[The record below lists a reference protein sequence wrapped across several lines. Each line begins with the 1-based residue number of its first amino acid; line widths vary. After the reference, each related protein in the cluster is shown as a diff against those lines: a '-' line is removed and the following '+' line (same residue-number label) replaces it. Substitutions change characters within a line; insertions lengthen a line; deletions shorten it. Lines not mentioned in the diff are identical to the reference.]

1 MMSDRKIRMVE
12 TQTPPFTAV
21 VIVKSHDI
29 DATWALAKAEA
40 MLMEQI
46 RAQVGLAVGNLEI
59 LKKLG
64 VYTVDHEA
72 STGRYIHTVDA
83 PDGITFQAVEEVPN
97 WWEAEDTFPIYRV
110 PEGNGLTIALLPT
123 VTRDAWRKSAWPD
136 RPHP

>member
-12 TQTPPFTAV
+12 AQTPPFHAV
-21 VIVKSHDI
+21 VIVM
-29 DATWALAKAEA
+29 AEQANEPWAQAKAEA
-40 MLMEQI
+40 MLTEQI
-46 RAQVGLAVGNLEI
+46 NAQIGRHSFNLAYLR
-59 LKKLG
+59 KLG
-64 VYTVDHEA
+64 VYTVDYRSATRH
-72 STGRYIHTVDA
+72 YVHTIEA
-83 PDGITFQAVEEVPN
+83 PDGITFQAVEEVPR